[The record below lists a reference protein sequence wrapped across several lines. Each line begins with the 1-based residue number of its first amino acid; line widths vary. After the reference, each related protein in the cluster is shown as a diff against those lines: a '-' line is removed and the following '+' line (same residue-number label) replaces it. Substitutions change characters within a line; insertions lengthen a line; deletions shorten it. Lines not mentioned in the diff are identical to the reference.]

1 MLSSPQTQSIPSY
14 CGSSEKVI
22 TLALQASIASSN
34 LVSRTK
40 SHTFYTPKARGTIH
54 GMTLTCAMD
63 DNPEIHE
70 GLSASRMPCTLLTHA
85 YMPVFTT
92 WTHWWETTKP
102 CQRQTKK
109 RSLRVFFSPPF
120 SYSASLCEQLLAGGS
135 GETPAYSLLGILLN
149 VWIYTVFS
157 CLNICVLP
165 FAQTLVRRGKSLDSL
180 NICRITF
187 YSNWNMR
194 ESRFEYMSYY
204 LLFKLNCRMGVSSI
218 VWIYVV
224 LPFAQTLTTFLGLL
238 PCLNICRIAFYS
250 NSLPTIRMPEAF
262 ECMSYCLLLKLSMG

>member
-1 MLSSPQTQSIPSY
+1 MVVNIFSLHVVLSSPQTQSIPSY

-102 CQRQTKK
+102 CQTPNKK

-135 GETPAYSLLGILLN
+135 GETPAYSLLGILFEFL
-149 VWIYTVFS
+149 
-157 CLNICVLP
+157 
-165 FAQTLVRRGKSLDSL
+165 
-180 NICRITF
+180 
-187 YSNWNMR
+187 
-194 ESRFEYMSYY
+194 FEYMSYFPY
-204 LLFKLNCRMGVSSI
+204 LYLSI
-218 VWIYVV
+218 LTKICSLIWIYVV
-224 LPFAQTLTTFLGLL
+224 LPFVQTFRTRKHWMLQFEYMSYCLL
-238 PCLNICRIAFYS
+238 ITLKG
-250 NSLPTIRMPEAF
+250 NSQF
-262 ECMSYCLLLKLSMG
+262 ECMSYYLLPKLPPFNACSRFGLNICCIAF

>member
-1 MLSSPQTQSIPSY
+1 MVVNIFSLHVVLSSPQTQSIPSY

-102 CQRQTKK
+102 CQTPNKK

-135 GETPAYSLLGILLN
+135 GETPAYSLLGIL
-149 VWIYTVFS
+149 
-157 CLNICVLP
+157 
-165 FAQTLVRRGKSLDSL
+165 
-180 NICRITF
+180 
-187 YSNWNMR
+187 
-194 ESRFEYMSYY
+194 FE
-204 LLFKLNCRMGVSSI
+204 
-218 VWIYVV
+218 
-224 LPFAQTLTTFLGLL
+224 
-238 PCLNICRIAFYS
+238 CLNICRIFLIYTCRFWRKYAAWFEYMFWIYVVLLFAQTFRTRKHWMLQFEYMS
-250 NSLPTIRMPEAF
+250 YCLLITLKGNSQF
-262 ECMSYCLLLKLSMG
+262 ECMSYYLLPKLPPFNACSRFGLNICCIAF